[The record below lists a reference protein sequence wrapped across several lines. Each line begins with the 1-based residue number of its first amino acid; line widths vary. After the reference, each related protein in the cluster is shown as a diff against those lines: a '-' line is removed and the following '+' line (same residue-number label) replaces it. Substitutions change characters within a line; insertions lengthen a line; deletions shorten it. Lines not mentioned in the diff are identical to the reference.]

1 MRLYFVNAEALLPAL
16 RLMEAELSFSLSS
29 SSEAELVIAVTETE
43 TDKLTVRYDG
53 HSAEISYGAVGA
65 GEGKVRFLRGL
76 SLLLARIRRGETRI
90 AITETPLFSTNGAMV
105 DMSRNAVM
113 KPDYVKTM
121 LRMMARMGMNTYMLY
136 TEDTYEIEN
145 RPYFGHLRGRY
156 TKEELKDLDAYA
168 QVLGIELIPCIQM
181 LGHLATHLRW
191 GAAYPYKDT
200 QNALLVGADETYR
213 LLDDMLK
220 TIKTCFHSRRIH
232 IGMDETHDLGTGAS
246 LDKNGYHE
254 RRELYFAHLRRVV
267 DLVHAYDLEPMMWSD
282 MFFRLAGKDIPGY
295 SDYDVR
301 VRFSDEI
308 TALAP
313 DGVQKVFW
321 DYYRPNEEFY
331 AENIDKHETYLGKNT
346 LFAGGIWCWSGHC
359 PLFSRSRRNSI
370 PALAACRKK
379 GIREVIAT
387 VWHNGAECSLL
398 LSMAG
403 LAWYA
408 DYDYRGAFDED
419 GARET
424 LFAACGV
431 DYDDFMVCEAPEYP
445 HGGDYPTTRAMLY
458 NDPLIGNVDA
468 HIKGLDTKPYYET
481 VKKRLTEAGKHKGIF
496 TPAFD
501 VILALTD
508 LLADKADFGVRLR
521 AAYDADDREALSLLA
536 AECDRITEK
545 LTVLKNT
552 HYRAWMEYN
561 KPFGWEVFDIR
572 YGGLLCRFATTKERI
587 CSYLDGTVSEIGELL
602 APRLR
607 LDCWD
612 ENAEPKFG
620 GGFLW
625 NQYAAYA
632 TVNKL

>member
-1 MRLYFVNAEALLPAL
+1 MKLYFEHGDALLDAL
-16 RLMEAELSFSLSS
+16 RLMEDELSFTLS
-29 SSEAELVIAVTETE
+29 ERAGAELIVTVTRTE
-43 TDKLTVRYDG
+43 ADTLCVRYDG
-53 HSAEISYGAVGA
+53 NAAEISYGAVGVGA
-65 GEGKVRFLRGL
+65 GTVRFLRGL
-76 SLLLARIRRGETRI
+76 SLLLARIRRGERTVTIR
-90 AITETPLFSTNGAMV
+90 ETPLFRTNGAMV

-156 TKEELKDLDAYA
+156 TKEELKELDAYA

-191 GAAYPYKDT
+191 GAAYAYKDT

-213 LLDDMLK
+213 FLDDMLK
-220 TIKTCFHSRRIH
+220 TVKECFHSRRIH

-254 RRELYFAHLRRVV
+254 RKALYFAHLTRVV
-267 DLVHAYDLEPMMWSD
+267 EMVRAYELEPMMWSD

-301 VRFSDEI
+301 VQFTDEI
-308 TALAP
+308 MSLAP

-321 DYYRPNEEFY
+321 DYYRPNEDFY
-331 AENIDKHETYLGKNT
+331 TQNIEKHETYLGKNT

-359 PLFSRSRRNSI
+359 PLFSRSKRNSV
-370 PALAACRKK
+370 PALDACRKT

-387 VWHNGAECSLL
+387 VWHNGAECSLM
-398 LSMAG
+398 LSVAG

-408 DYDYRGAFDED
+408 DYDYRGCFDED
-419 GARET
+419 GVRET
-424 LFAACGV
+424 LYAACGV
-431 DYDDFMVCEAPEYP
+431 DYDDFLACEAPEYP
-445 HGGDYPTTRAMLY
+445 GGGEYPTTRAMLY

-468 HIKGLDTKPYYET
+468 HIKGLDTKPFYMCALARLET
-481 VKKRLTEAGKHKGIF
+481 ARADKGIF

-508 LLADKADFGVRLR
+508 LLSDKADFGVRLK
-521 AAYDADDREALSLLA
+521 AAYDAQDRDALASLA
-536 AECDRITEK
+536 AECDRMIEK
-545 LTVLKNT
+545 LTVLKNA

-572 YGGLLCRFATTKERI
+572 YGGLLARFATAKERI
-587 CSYLDGTVSEIGELL
+587 LAYLGGTVAEIPELC

-607 LDCWD
+607 ADCLS
-612 ENAEPKFG
+612 ENAEPRFG

-625 NQYAAYA
+625 NQYATYA